1 MNAQEETMG
10 RQEIAVFG
18 EALVDDFG
26 SVQVVGGAPFNVARH
41 VAGLGLPTLMITRI
55 GSDANGALVRGE
67 FERYGMAETGLQIG
81 KGEATG
87 RVAVDMAADGSHRF
101 DILPHQA
108 YDAIEPQAAAHALA
122 HAQPDVLY
130 FGTLAQRDDTSRAA
144 LQAVL
149 KAAGALRYLDLNLR
163 DGQYTERRV
172 YDSLAQADILKV
184 NEDELAQLFDWYS
197 HTCPPLD
204 DMASL
209 DVRMAC
215 AQLMSNFSL
224 QSMVVTLGPRGA
236 VHYSAG
242 GAMTSVAGMPPAR
255 LVDTVGAG
263 DAFSAV
269 YLVGRA
275 RGWPLDTTLERASAF
290 AGAVCG
296 LAGAVPSD
304 LSFYTD
310 WISRWDSSAG

>member
-1 MNAQEETMG
+1 MNAQEATMG

-41 VAGLGLPTLMITRI
+41 LAGLGLPPLMITRI

-67 FERYGMAETGLQIG
+67 FTRYRMDDGGLQVG
-81 KGEATG
+81 EGEATG
-87 RVAVDMAADGSHRF
+87 RVAVEMASDGSHRF

-108 YDAIEPQAAAHALA
+108 YDAIEAQAAVQALTRA
-122 HAQPDVLY
+122 RPDVLY
-130 FGTLAQRDDTSRAA
+130 FGTLVQRDAASRTA
-144 LQAVL
+144 LLAVQ

-163 DGQYTERRV
+163 DGQYTERTV
-172 YDSLAQADILKV
+172 FESLTQADILKV

-197 HTCPPLD
+197 HMCPPLD
-204 DMASL
+204 DMGSL

-215 AQLMSNFSL
+215 AQLMSNFTL
-224 QSMVVTLGPRGA
+224 QDMIVTLGPRGA

-242 GAMTSVAGMPPAR
+242 GGMTAVAGAPAEK

-269 YLVGRA
+269 YLLGRA
-275 RGWPLDTTLERASAF
+275 RGWPLETSLRRASAF

-296 LAGAVPSD
+296 LAGAVPAN
-304 LSFYTD
+304 LSFYSD
-310 WISRWDSSAG
+310 WLGRWQIA

>member
-1 MNAQEETMG
+1 MNAREEMMG
-10 RQEIAVFG
+10 RQDIAVFG

-41 VAGLGLPTLMITRI
+41 LAGLGLPPLMITRI
-55 GSDANGALVRGE
+55 GNDANGARVRDE
-67 FERYGMAETGLQIG
+67 FQRYRMEDTGLQAG
-81 KGEATG
+81 DGEATG
-87 RVAVDMAADGSHRF
+87 RVAVDMAPDGSHRF

-108 YDAIEPQAAAHALA
+108 YDAIDADAAARAA
-122 HAQPDVLY
+122 AQAQPDVLY
-130 FGTLAQRDDTSRAA
+130 FGTLAQREEPSRAA

-163 DGQYTERRV
+163 DGQYTERTV
-172 YDSLAQADILKV
+172 FDSLAQADILKV

-197 HTCPPLD
+197 HMCPPLD

-215 AQLMSNFSL
+215 AQLMTNFTL
-224 QSMVVTLGPRGA
+224 QGMIVTLGPRGA
-236 VHYSAG
+236 VYYGAEG
-242 GAMTSVAGMPPAR
+242 GMTAVPGMPLAK

-269 YLVGRA
+269 YLLGRT

-296 LAGAVPSD
+296 LAGAVPAD
-304 LSFYTD
+304 LSFYSD
-310 WISRWDSSAG
+310 WRGRWQAS